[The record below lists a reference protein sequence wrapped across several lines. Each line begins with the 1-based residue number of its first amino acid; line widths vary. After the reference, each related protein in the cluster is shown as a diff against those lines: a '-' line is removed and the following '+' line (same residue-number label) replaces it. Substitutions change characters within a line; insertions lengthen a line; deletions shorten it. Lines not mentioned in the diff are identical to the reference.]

1 MKKDEIQIGQAYKVK
16 VSGNVAE
23 VRITGENPHG
33 GWDGVNVATNRAV
46 RIKSAQRIRSLV
58 NRPAKRAVTKTMEAA
73 EAAKDGAAA
82 TDVPAKRILSKAEYE
97 GQANKESGDVAP
109 GAENSSGAA
118 DATKDQAKRAKG
130 EPRAKRPSG
139 LDAAAAVL
147 AEAGKPLNTKE
158 MVERMLATGM
168 WQTGGKT
175 PAATIYAAII
185 REIAAKGDQARF
197 RKTER
202 GKFELAK

>member
-1 MKKDEIQIGQAYKVK
+1 MKKDEIQIGQTYKVK
-16 VSGNVAE
+16 VSGNIAE
-23 VRITGENPHG
+23 VRIAAENPHG

-58 NRPAKRAVTKTMEAA
+58 SRPAKRQVAKTLDEAQ
-73 EAAKDGAAA
+73 AANGA
-82 TDVPAKRILSKAEYE
+82 PAKRVMTKAEYE
-97 GQANKESGDVAP
+97 AQAATPVGDV
-109 GAENSSGAA
+109 GAGAA
-118 DATKDQAKRAKG
+118 TSTQAADEPKAKTKRATG

-147 AEAGKPLNTKE
+147 AEAGTPLNTKE
-158 MVERMLATGM
+158 MIERMLATGM

-185 REIAAKGDQARF
+185 REIAAKGDQSRF

>member
-1 MKKDEIQIGQAYKVK
+1 MKKNEIKIGQSYKVK
-16 VSGNVAE
+16 VSGNIAE

-46 RIKSAQRIRSLV
+46 RIKSVQRIRSLV
-58 NRPAKRAVTKTMEAA
+58 SRPAKRRVAKTLDEA
-73 EAAKDGAAA
+73 EAANG
-82 TDVPAKRILSKAEYE
+82 TPAKKVMTKAEYE
-97 GQANKESGDVAP
+97 AQAASEGGDVGP
-109 GAENSSGAA
+109 GAATSPEAA
-118 DATKDQAKRAKG
+118 DEPKGKTKRATG

-147 AEAGKPLNTKE
+147 AEAGKPLNAKE

-168 WQTGGKT
+168 WTTGGKT

-185 REIAAKGDQARF
+185 REIAAKGDQSRF
-197 RKTER
+197 RKVER
-202 GKFELAK
+202 GKFTLAN

>member
-16 VSGNVAE
+16 VSGNIAE

-58 NRPAKRAVTKTMEAA
+58 NRPAKRQVAKTLDEAQ
-73 EAAKDGAAA
+73 AANGS
-82 TDVPAKRILSKAEYE
+82 PAKKVMTKAEYE
-97 GQANKESGDVAP
+97 AQAASEGVDVGP
-109 GAENSSGAA
+109 GAAS
-118 DATKDQAKRAKG
+118 ATEATNEPKAKTKRATG

-147 AEAGKPLNTKE
+147 AEAGTPLNTKE

-175 PAATIYAAII
+175 PIATIYAAII
-185 REIAAKGDQARF
+185 REIATKQDKSRF

>member
-1 MKKDEIQIGQAYKVK
+1 MKKDEIQIGQTYKIK
-16 VSGNVAE
+16 VSGNIAE
-23 VRITGENPHG
+23 VRITGENAHG

-58 NRPAKRAVTKTMEAA
+58 SRPAKRQVVKTLDEA
-73 EAAKDGAAA
+73 ETTNGA
-82 TDVPAKRILSKAEYE
+82 PAKRVMTKAEYE
-97 GQANKESGDVAP
+97 AQAAAPVGDV
-109 GAENSSGAA
+109 GAGAA
-118 DATKDQAKRAKG
+118 TATEAASEPKGKTKRATG
-130 EPRAKRPSG
+130 EPHAKRPSG

-147 AEAGKPLNTKE
+147 AEAGTPLNAKE

-175 PAATIYAAII
+175 PSATIYAAII
-185 REIAAKGDQARF
+185 REIAAKQDKSRF

>member
-1 MKKDEIQIGQAYKVK
+1 
-16 VSGNVAE
+16 
-23 VRITGENPHG
+23 
-33 GWDGVNVATNRAV
+33 VATNRAV
-46 RIKSAQRIRSLV
+46 HIKSAQRIRSLV
-58 NRPAKRAVTKTMEAA
+58 SRPAKRQVAKTLDEAQ
-73 EAAKDGAAA
+73 AANG
-82 TDVPAKRILSKAEYE
+82 VAKQVMTKAEYE
-97 GQANKESGDVAP
+97 AQAASEGGDVGP
-109 GAENSSGAA
+109 GA
-118 DATKDQAKRAKG
+118 ATATEATNEPKGKTKRATG

-147 AEAGKPLNTKE
+147 AEAGTPLNTKE

-175 PAATIYAAII
+175 PSATIYAAII
-185 REIAAKGDQARF
+185 REIAAKQDKSRF